1 MNFLHS
7 YFYRAEHLP
16 IEHRRSGRFFLLLL
30 LFVYLPACLPAC
42 PSVTQRQKL
51 NLSERGC
58 HCCGKNRDK
67 IREKAGSNKREDEKE
82 EKEDTNVLVLLLFS
96 AATNLIILSRP
107 ICCFCSSCC
116 RRCLRTGTTHKIGQS
131 IGVIDF
137 GCCCCLIFID
147 ISRHTTIT
155 ENVVAVVACRG

>member
-1 MNFLHS
+1 M
-7 YFYRAEHLP
+7 P
-16 IEHRRSGRFFLLLL
+16 IEHRRSGRFFSLLL
-30 LFVYLPACLPAC
+30 LFVYFPAYLLQRHTH
-42 PSVTQRQKL
+42 TQIEFESKR
-51 NLSERGC
+51 LSSLLFN
-58 HCCGKNRDK
+58 KNRDK
-67 IREKAGSNKREDEKE
+67 IREKAGSNKRGDEKE